1 MSTIQSVDRTFEILE
16 ILASEPRGL
25 HIADLVQRTYMN
37 KSTIHRILKTLSEWG
52 YVEQKADKSYR
63 LGVKI
68 VDLSRMYLN
77 NLQLRTEAL
86 PYLEELRDKTQ
97 LTVHLGIMED
107 GEVIYIDKLNTSN
120 NFRMYSKIGKRVN
133 AHSTSLGRS
142 MMSYMETEDIKE
154 IVKKRGL
161 APATKKTLRTEE
173 ELFAELEKIKSRGY
187 AIDDEENEDGVRCV
201 AAPIFDYTGQIIAAV
216 SATAF
221 IESLPYERIPSVAES
236 VVSCANNISRR
247 MGYNI

>member
-25 HIADLVQRTYMN
+25 HITDLVQRTCLN
-37 KSTIHRILKTLSEWG
+37 KSTIHRILKTLSQWG
-52 YVEQKADKSYR
+52 YVEQKSDKSYR

-97 LTVHLGIMED
+97 FTVHLGIMDD
-107 GEVIYIDKLNTSN
+107 GEVIYIDKLNSLN

-133 AHSTSLGRS
+133 AHSTSLGRC
-142 MMSYMETEDIKE
+142 MMSYIEKDY
-154 IVKKRGL
+154 VKNIIEKRGL
-161 APATKKTLRTEE
+161 IPVTKKTLITED
-173 ELFAELEKIKSRGY
+173 ELFKELEKIRDRGY
-187 AIDDEENEDGVRCV
+187 AIDDEENEVGVRCV
-201 AAPIFDYTGQIIAAV
+201 
-216 SATAF
+216 
-221 IESLPYERIPSVAES
+221 
-236 VVSCANNISRR
+236 
-247 MGYNI
+247 